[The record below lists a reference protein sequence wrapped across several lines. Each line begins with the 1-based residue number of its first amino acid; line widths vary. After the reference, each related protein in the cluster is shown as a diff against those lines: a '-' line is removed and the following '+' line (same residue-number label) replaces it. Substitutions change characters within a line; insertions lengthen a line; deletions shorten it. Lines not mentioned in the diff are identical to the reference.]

1 MNLLFLDL
9 VIEIILIAS
18 RPFQAVLTVELLGG
32 HFEVRFG
39 HSTGRQGLILE

>member
-1 MNLLFLDL
+1 MNLLLLDFI
-9 VIEIILIAS
+9 IEVILITS